1 MSYFIALVLK
11 ILHKIYCKFFVPP
24 RDSTKNCIVDPELAS
39 EKIYNLLMSDEPCLI
54 CRYGSVELNCVLN
67 YLSVIKGGFPV
78 LDYITNKRFQW
89 WWNERSLNEMRTNA
103 GFFPLEISLIE
114 KFCEVMLDASKQ
126 IDVLGHWLDQESLL
140 NEYLPSSVEK
150 ITLLMLE
157 PYWSKK
163 PWTKA
168 LEGKKVVVVHPYA
181 ELIEQQYK
189 EKRTLL
195 FENQDVLPEF
205 ELRTVKAV
213 QSIGGYC
220 DLFKSWFEALDWMKK
235 ELDREPYDIALI
247 GCGAYG
253 MPLAAYSKQTGH
265 KAVHLAGALQLLFG
279 IRGKRWDDPNY
290 GEMVFKQ
297 KSKYYELFNS
307 NWVYPGKDETPRT
320 AMQVENGCY
329 W

>member
-1 MSYFIALVLK
+1 MNEFGKMLLKVL
-11 ILHKIYCKFFVPP
+11 HRAYCKLFVPP
-24 RDSTKNCIVDPELAS
+24 RDSTKNCIVDSELAS
-39 EKIYNLLMSDEPCLI
+39 EKIYDLLVSDEPCLI

-195 FENQDVLPEF
+195 FKNQDVLPDF

-213 QSIGGYC
+213 QSIGGNC
-220 DLFKSWFEALDWMKK
+220 DRFKNWFEAFDWMKK
-235 ELDREPYDIALI
+235 ELDKEPYDFALI

-253 MPLAAYSKQTGH
+253 LPLAAYSKQTGH

-290 GEMVFKQ
+290 GIQEFGVRN
-297 KSKYYELFNS
+297 KYKELFNEF
-307 NWVYPGKDETPRT
+307 WVYPDESFKPKSYKN
-320 AMQVENGCY
+320 VENGCY